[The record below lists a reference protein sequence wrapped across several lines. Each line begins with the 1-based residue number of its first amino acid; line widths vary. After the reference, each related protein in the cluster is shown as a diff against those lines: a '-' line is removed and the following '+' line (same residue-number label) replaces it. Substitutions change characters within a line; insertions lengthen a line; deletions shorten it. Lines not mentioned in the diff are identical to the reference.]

1 MSSVSSESFYG
12 AKSVPMT
19 LQAQTNTRRRLALLF
34 SVPLAFGLL
43 FFGISLLGEHTDLS
57 LLRIHNLSSS
67 IVQLR
72 SSANDLES
80 GERGYLLTG
89 DERFL
94 VPFNQAQAALPTQIQ
109 ACERYLQDYPA
120 PLQERINRLISLVH
134 ERSLKAQKV
143 VEAKRSQQAG
153 AALQMAQSNGSETVM
168 DAIRRNMEELRKEL
182 DAVQQEH
189 LDRQRTLN
197 HWAFLLFAAGMITMI
212 TVMVSLYGRT
222 VSYLH
227 ERDVA
232 DQQRDAAAE
241 ELRSL
246 NAELESRVEAR
257 TRDLQLVNDEL
268 QQFAYVASHDLQE
281 PLRTITSFTQ
291 LLASRYKGHL
301 DEDADEFI
309 GYIVTSSRRMSDL
322 INGLLALVRLR
333 KSGQVSVPIA
343 FETILKEA
351 EGNLQ
356 ASIRDSRAEITHS
369 PLPTLLV
376 DPLQFAQVFQNLIS
390 NALKY
395 GRAIPVCV
403 RIEASRDA
411 NDWTFSI
418 SDNGLG
424 FDQQFAERIFGL
436 FQRLHSREVDG
447 TGMGLSIAR
456 KVVQRHG
463 GRMWAESKEGI
474 GSTFYFSL
482 PVALEPAKETIGP
495 KLAKSAAS

>member
-1 MSSVSSESFYG
+1 MAQESVEI
-12 AKSVPMT
+12 T
-19 LQAQTNTRRRLALLF
+19 AQSRLNTRRRLALLF
-34 SVPLAFGLL
+34 SVPLAFSLL
-43 FFGISLLGEHTDLS
+43 FFGISLLGEHADLS
-57 LLRIHNLSSS
+57 LLRTQNLSSS
-67 IVQLR
+67 LVQLR

-94 VPFNQAQAALPTQIQ
+94 ILFNQAQASLPAQMRF
-109 ACERYLQDYPA
+109 CHRYSQEYPA
-120 PLQERINRLISLVH
+120 PLQSRIDRFISLVN
-134 ERSLKAQKV
+134 ERSLGARKV
-143 VEAKRSQQAG
+143 IQTRDSQGPA
-153 AALQMAQSNGSETVM
+153 AALQVAQTDGSENVM
-168 DAIRRNMEELRKEL
+168 NSIRRTMGDLRREL
-182 DAVQQEH
+182 DGTQQEH
-189 LDRQRTLN
+189 LQRQTMLN
-197 HWAFLLFAAGMITMI
+197 HWAFLLFAVGMVIMI
-212 TVMVSLYGRT
+212 AVMVSLYGRT

-227 ERDVA
+227 DRDVA

-241 ELRSL
+241 ELRAL
-246 NAELESRVEAR
+246 NAELENRVEAR

-291 LLASRYKGHL
+291 LLASRYKGQL

-309 GYIVTSSRRMSDL
+309 GYIVASSRRMSDL

-333 KSGQVSVPIA
+333 KSGQANVPVS
-343 FETILKEA
+343 FESILKEA
-351 EGNLQ
+351 QGSLQ
-356 ASIRDSRAEITHS
+356 ASIREGRAEITHG

-376 DPLQFAQVFQNLIS
+376 DPLQFAQVLQNLIS

-395 GRAIPVCV
+395 RREIPVQV
-403 RIEASRDA
+403 HIQAIRDTH
-411 NDWTFSI
+411 DWTFSV

-463 GRMWAESKEGI
+463 GRIWATSEEGV
-474 GSTFYFSL
+474 GSTFFFSL
-482 PVALEPAKETIGP
+482 PVALEGTGDTASP
-495 KLAKSAAS
+495 KLARSVASSVS

>member
-1 MSSVSSESFYG
+1 M
-12 AKSVPMT
+12 AQKSVE
-19 LQAQTNTRRRLALLF
+19 LSAHSHVNTRRRLALLF
-34 SVPLAFGLL
+34 SVPLAFSLL
-43 FFGISLLGEHTDLS
+43 FFAISLLGEHADLS
-57 LLRIHNLSSS
+57 LLRTQNLSSS

-94 VPFNQAQAALPTQIQ
+94 IPFNQAQASLPAQMRF
-109 ACERYLQDYPA
+109 CHRYAQDYPA
-120 PLQERINRLISLVH
+120 PLQNRIDQFINLVN
-134 ERSLKAQKV
+134 ERSLQARKV
-143 VEAKRSQQAG
+143 IETKNSQGDA
-153 AALQMAQSNGSETVM
+153 AALQIAQMDGSENVM
-168 DAIRRNMEELRKEL
+168 NSIRRTTEQLRKEL
-182 DAVQQEH
+182 DGDQQQH
-189 LDRQRTLN
+189 LERQTMLN
-197 HWAFLLFAAGMITMI
+197 HWAFLLFAVGMVIMI
-212 TVMVSLYGRT
+212 AVMVSLYSRT

-227 ERDVA
+227 ERDAA

-246 NAELESRVEAR
+246 NAELENRVETR

-291 LLASRYKGHL
+291 LLASRYKGRL

-309 GYIVTSSRRMSDL
+309 GYIVSSSRRMSDL

-333 KSGQVSVPIA
+333 KSGQATVPVS

-351 EGNLQ
+351 EGSLQ
-356 ASIRDSRAEITHS
+356 ASIRESRAEITHG
-369 PLPTLLV
+369 PLPALLV
-376 DPLQFAQVFQNLIS
+376 DPLQFSQVLQNLIS

-395 GRAIPVCV
+395 RREIPVKV
-403 RIEASRDA
+403 RIEAIREPQE
-411 NDWTFSI
+411 WIFSL

-424 FDQQFAERIFGL
+424 FDQQFAERIFGM
-436 FQRLHSREVDG
+436 FQRLHIREVDG

-463 GRMWAESKEGI
+463 GRIWAISEEGV
-474 GSTFYFSL
+474 GSTFFFSL
-482 PVALEPAKETIGP
+482 PVALEAPAVEPASP
-495 KLAKSAAS
+495 KLTARSAASSSV